1 MTHWKGERREGGVG
15 VWWDWIQML
24 PLPLIRRGT
33 LGKKLNLV
41 EPQFPICEM
50 AQQDHL
56 DFGDGERIRETACG
70 PHKE

>member
-1 MTHWKGERREGGVG
+1 MG

-24 PLPLIRRGT
+24 PLPLIRRVT

-50 AQQDHL
+50 AQYHL
-56 DFGDGERIRETACG
+56 DFRDVVRISETACG
-70 PHKE
+70 PHK